1 MPWTVG
7 SGAMEL
13 AGRHIVVTGGA
24 SGIGRA
30 CALRFA
36 DEGAK
41 VTVADLDLAGARA
54 TAESVGGLAVETDVG
69 SEQSLRQLIEAAEA
83 TAPID
88 MFFSNAGIT
97 GPPGGPP
104 DLEDDDWDL
113 LWRVNTMSHVWAA
126 RALVPKMLE
135 RGEGYLLSTASAAGL
150 LSQLGAIGYATTKH
164 AAVAAAAWLDI
175 THHDRGLRVSCLC
188 PQFVNTPMVTEGL
201 DVDKLRQIATII
213 EPEQVADDV
222 VAAMREERFL
232 ILPHPEVAK
241 YMRNRGTE
249 HERWLAGMR
258 QLQAALGGLE
268 RPPQ

>member
-1 MPWTVG
+1 
-7 SGAMEL
+7 MEL

-36 DEGAK
+36 EEGAR
-41 VTVADLDLAGARA
+41 VTVADLDLDGAQE
-54 TAESVGGLAVETDVG
+54 TAEQTGGTAHRTDVG
-69 SEQSLRQLIEAAEA
+69 SERDIIELIERAEQE
-83 TAPID
+83 APID
-88 MFFSNAGIT
+88 GFFSNAGIT

-104 DLEDDDWDL
+104 ELLDEDWDL
-113 LWRVNTMSHVWAA
+113 LWRVNTMSHIWAA
-126 RALVPKMLE
+126 RHLVPKMLE
-135 RGEGYLLSTASAAGL
+135 RGEGYLISTASAAGL

-164 AAVAAAAWLDI
+164 AAVAVAEWLDI
-175 THHDRGLRVSCLC
+175 TYRDRGIRVSCLC

-213 EPEQVADDV
+213 EPEQVADEV
-222 VAAMREERFL
+222 VKAIDEERFL

-241 YMRNRGTE
+241 YMANRGAT
-249 HERWLAGMR
+249 HDRWLQGMR
-258 QLQAALGGLE
+258 KLQAQLGGLE

>member
-1 MPWTVG
+1 
-7 SGAMEL
+7 MEL

-36 DEGAK
+36 EEGAN
-41 VTVADLDLAGARA
+41 VSVADLDLEGAQA
-54 TAESVGGLAVETDVG
+54 TAEQTGGIAVRTDVG
-69 SEQSLRQLIEAAEA
+69 REAELLELVARAESEVG
-83 TAPID
+83 PID
-88 MFFSNAGIT
+88 AFFSNAGIA
-97 GPPGGPP
+97 GAPGGPP
-104 DLEDDDWDL
+104 DLLDEDWDL
-113 LWRVNTMSHVWAA
+113 LWRVNVMSHVWAA

-150 LSQLGAIGYATTKH
+150 LSQLGAIGYSTTKH
-164 AAVAAAAWLDI
+164 AAVAVAEWLDI
-175 THHDRGLRVSCLC
+175 TYRERGLRVSCLC
-188 PQFVNTPMVTEGL
+188 PQFVNTPMVADGL
-201 DVDKLRQIATII
+201 DVDKLRQIAAII

-222 VAAMREERFL
+222 VNAMEEERFL

-241 YMRNRGTE
+241 YMANRGTT

-258 QLQAALGGLE
+258 RLQAQLGGFE

>member
-1 MPWTVG
+1 
-7 SGAMEL
+7 MEL
-13 AGRHIVVTGGA
+13 GGRHIVVTGGA

-41 VTVADLDLAGARA
+41 VTVADLDLDGATR
-54 TAESVGGLAVETDVG
+54 TADEIGGTAHQTDVG

-88 MFFSNAGIT
+88 VFFSNAGIT

-113 LWRVNTMSHVWAA
+113 LWRVNTMSHIWAA
-126 RALVPKMLE
+126 RHLVPKMLE
-135 RGEGYLLSTASAAGL
+135 RGEGYLISTASAAGL

-164 AAVAAAAWLDI
+164 AAVAVAEYI
-175 THHDRGLRVSCLC
+175 SVTYHDQGIRASCLC

-201 DVDKLRQIATII
+201 DVDKLRQIATIL
-213 EPEQVADDV
+213 EPEQVADEV
-222 VAAMREERFL
+222 VKAIDEERFL

-241 YMRNRGTE
+241 YMANRGAT
-249 HERWLAGMR
+249 HDRWLQGMR
-258 QLQAALGGLE
+258 KLQAQLGGLE

>member
-1 MPWTVG
+1 
-7 SGAMEL
+7 MEL
-13 AGRHIVVTGGA
+13 GGRHIVVTGGA

-41 VTVADLDLAGARA
+41 VTVADLDLEGAQA
-54 TAESVGGLAVETDVG
+54 TAEQTGGTAHRTDVG
-69 SEQSLRQLIEAAEA
+69 SEAEIKALIEAAEA
-83 TAPID
+83 EAPID
-88 MFFSNAGIT
+88 AFFSNAGIT

-104 DLEDDDWDL
+104 DLLDADWDL
-113 LWRVNTMSHVWAA
+113 LWRVNVMSHIWAA

-164 AAVAAAAWLDI
+164 AAVAVAEWLDI
-175 THHDRGLRVSCLC
+175 TYRDRGLRVSCLC

-201 DVDKLRQIATII
+201 DVDKLQKIAQII

-222 VAAMREERFL
+222 VAAMLEERFL
-232 ILPHPEVAK
+232 ILPHPEVGK
-241 YMRNRGTE
+241 YMRNRGE
-249 HERWLAGMR
+249 DHARWLAGMR
-258 QLQAALGGLE
+258 QLQAMLGGLE
-268 RPPQ
+268 RSPQ